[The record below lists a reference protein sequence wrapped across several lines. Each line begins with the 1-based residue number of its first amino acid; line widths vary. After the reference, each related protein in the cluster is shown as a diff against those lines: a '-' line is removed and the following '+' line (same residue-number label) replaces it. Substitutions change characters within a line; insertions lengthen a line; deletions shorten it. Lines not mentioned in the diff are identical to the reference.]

1 MRLAGLLLA
10 GWLMAGVLALARA
23 EGTEAPA
30 FTVDHARTQLVDGV
44 YHLNAGIRYELSP
57 SLTDALHN
65 GVALVFEVQV
75 DVYRVRPW
83 WVDAHVASLSQ
94 RYRLEYHALSR
105 LYLVTHLNT
114 GVQQSFF
121 RFSSVLS
128 LPRGSR
134 GSAPPGC
141 HPPGRG
147 RRLRGPSQNST
158 AQWTPCHCPLRMQGL
173 SCPLNGARRVT
184 GTHGRCAETPVAWDC
199 CPWR

>member
-10 GWLMAGVLALARA
+10 GWLMAGLGGTA
-23 EGTEAPA
+23 EGTEAPP

-75 DVYRVRPW
+75 DVHRVRPW

-121 RFSSVLS
+121 RFSSVLAF
-128 LPRGSR
+128 LGDLEAVPLLDATLLDEAGDYE
-134 GSAPPGC
+134 G
-141 HPPGRG
+141 
-147 RRLRGPSQNST
+147 RLRARLAVDALPL
-158 AQWTPCHCPLRMQGL
+158 PLRIRAFL
-173 SCPLNGARRVT
+173 SSEWSPESHWYTWSLR
-184 GTHGRCAETPVAWDC
+184 
-199 CPWR
+199 